1 MTMPQ
6 STFQSRLKKNKL
18 AVFALVAA
26 SVASVALAAT
36 TRELAK
42 VNGAPITDA
51 DLRNALTGLN
61 EGQRDSILRDA
72 NSRRQILGSL
82 IDQEVLVS
90 EATHEKLDQDENY
103 KEALNAFRKQ
113 YLASRVLEK
122 NLGSK
127 LSDAAARKYYESN
140 KTKYSTEQVHAQH
153 ILVADEEKAREVLKM
168 AKAPNADFQALAE
181 KVSIDPSAK
190 NNRGDLGYFG
200 RDRMV
205 SEFTD
210 AAFAAGNGEIV
221 GPIKTAYGYHIIKVI
236 DKKAGKPLAYDEV
249 ELRVKN
255 ELQKQLTENYVG
267 KLRKTAKVEVNE
279 KALDQ
284 L

>member
-1 MTMPQ
+1 MPQ